1 MVLTP
6 EPVAKLYKKNTIT
19 SKKFNDNVMS
29 VTCYVIVF
37 FQIYSKF
44 AAIREPNSGHI
55 VYKKEPF
62 IL

>member
-1 MVLTP
+1 
-6 EPVAKLYKKNTIT
+6 
-19 SKKFNDNVMS
+19 MS

-55 VYKKEPF
+55 VYKKEHF